1 VANAVL
7 DPRDGP
13 GVAQPKVH
21 MLFNVETA
29 WRLCTWVIIVRCWF
43 TSAVRSDMDHR
54 TYPQP
59 LADPPRRSGPPASQR
74 FMKASG

>member
-7 DPRDGP
+7 DPRGGP

-43 TSAVRSDMDHR
+43 TSAVSSDMAP
-54 TYPQP
+54 TPSLWQI
-59 LADPPRRSGPPASQR
+59 RRVGRGRLLRSAL
-74 FMKASG
+74 